1 MDQPNNRD
9 QLQYN
14 REVIGKEF
22 YKATHTITLDMI
34 VGFSKAIG
42 ETNPLFTDECKASLG
57 PYGGLVAP
65 PTLLASFVRGEEP
78 KDLNLEFDGTIFMAS
93 QWVEPI
99 APVRPG
105 DVLTCTAKITDVYR
119 KTGRSGDMAFVVVE
133 HSFRNQDGNLVANAG
148 RSMVRRQ

>member
-42 ETNPLFTDECKASLG
+42 ETNPLFTDESKASLG

-78 KDLNLEFDGTIFMAS
+78 KDLNLEFRDVIAARIRRPQTL
-93 QWVEPI
+93 EP
-99 APVRPG
+99 
-105 DVLTCTAKITDVYR
+105 
-119 KTGRSGDMAFVVVE
+119 F
-133 HSFRNQDGNLVANAG
+133 
-148 RSMVRRQ
+148 